1 MKIRFSWGTGIFIFL
16 TLFIVGVVVF
26 YLFITKLDIRLVEDN
41 YYEKELAYQQKINK
55 IDNTRLLSGKIGIER
70 MPGMIMLRFPSLESG
85 HKPEGSVVF
94 YRPSD
99 PDKDFSAELQ
109 LNDSLQQVFD
119 ISKIDKGKWII
130 KIDWKMGGKE
140 YYFEESVIVE

>member
-1 MKIRFSWGTGIFIFL
+1 MKIRFNWGTGIFIFL
-16 TLFIVGVVVF
+16 TLFIVGVIVF

-55 IDNTRLLSGKIGIER
+55 IENTRLLNGKIIIDR
-70 MPGMIMLRFPSLESG
+70 MPGMIALRFPSLESG
-85 HKPEGSVVF
+85 LKPEGTVLF

-99 PDKDFSAELQ
+99 PDKDFSADLQ

-140 YYFEESVIVE
+140 YYFEESVFF